1 MYKRQIYVWYEDLR
15 TLEER
20 GRSTDDTAER
30 DKVLEELETLQAE
43 IGAVEVPLSY
53 TDDLYRLRSHVEFV
67 KQLVCNRNP
76 VKVAG

>member
-1 MYKRQIYVWYEDLR
+1 MRRKIYVWYEVLR
-15 TLEER
+15 ALEER
-20 GRSTDDTAER
+20 GRSTDNKAER
-30 DKVLEELETLQAE
+30 DKVQEELETLQAE

-67 KQLVCNRNP
+67 KQLVRERNP